1 MKRTILVGVGGL
13 VLGAVLTLLLIG
25 LSVMPRLEPGP
36 EPEAEMADMP
46 VMAQA
51 APPPTAAFDMAEESL
66 RGGGI
71 APGGG
76 GERKRS
82 PAAFGMMKKGM
93 SAGAM
98 PPPPPPPAA
107 PAPKQEEAAAPSGR
121 AWFPETFLFEPLV
134 VTNASGEASVPVKV
148 PDRLT
153 RWRVL
158 ALAHSRSGAQA
169 GAVST
174 FASSLPTYVDPVLPA
189 FLRAGDVVR
198 MPVQVVNTT
207 GTAVTRAL
215 KVEAQG
221 GVAVEGGTRTV
232 TVPAAGSVVEYVTLR
247 AARPGPVT
255 VRAALEGAD
264 SVERGFDVWPTG
276 QLVRET
282 RGGTLAA
289 PRTLELVGAASPV
302 EGSERVRLL
311 VFPGALGVLRSEL
324 AAAPGRTGEAEDA
337 YALLLTGRA
346 PALLQGLGGTVE
358 PRALEQASMLAG
370 QRVLR
375 AGRAPDVATATLL
388 AEAALAHPGNPV
400 LARLGERLSEQVAR
414 AQRPDGTCQGGEGW
428 TLQRLLV
435 ATAEC
440 TRVVRAGAGTD
451 AGRRRASAFGARAA
465 GAFER
470 SLSRIRD
477 GYTAAAV
484 LASGGVSG
492 SVRDTLRGRV
502 REALQRRPDG
512 AAYLPVPAGVVRA
525 DGQVPSEAEAT
536 ALAVLA
542 LVEDKEAPRADL
554 GTSLLADYRPESG
567 WGDGRANLAGLQA
580 VLALFKEPLPSQV
593 RVVLERDGQP
603 VTEGTFDAKALR
615 EVLALE
621 AEAPG
626 SAGTH
631 SWSVRAE
638 PAVPGLGFSL
648 TLAARV
654 PWRASEPGHGLEL
667 AMKVA
672 ADAKVGMPVEVTLQ
686 AASPAGL
693 ELTLRQELPAGVQV
707 DRPSLDELVRQGRVA
722 AYDVEDGAVSLT
734 LPPRGAAEPFTAR
747 FRVVPTLAGTLQAG
761 ASSLSLV
768 GSENTAFRVV
778 PTTWTIR

>member
-1 MKRTILVGVGGL
+1 MKRYILVGAGGL
-13 VLGAVLTLLLIG
+13 VVGVLLTLFSSILF
-25 LSVMPRLEPGP
+25 MPSFSPVRA
-36 EPEAEMADMP
+36 EPEELMLAEAP
-46 VMAQA
+46 PQA
-51 APPPTAAFDMAEESL
+51 APATLPMEQL
-66 RGGGI
+66 RGGLI
-71 APGGG
+71 EADAIPGGG
-76 GERKRS
+76 GAAKRA
-82 PAAFGMMKKGM
+82 PVAFGMREKGM
-93 SAGAM
+93 AVGALAP
-98 PPPPPPPAA
+98 PPPPPPPA
-107 PAPKQEEAAAPSGR
+107 PGQEQAAAPSGR

-134 VTNASGEASVPVKV
+134 VTDASGEASVPVKV

-153 RWRVL
+153 HWRVL

-198 MPVQVVNTT
+198 MPVQLVNTT
-207 GTAVTRAL
+207 GAAVTRAL

-221 GVAVEGGTRTV
+221 AQVEGGTRTV

-289 PRTLELVGAASPV
+289 PRTLELVGPPSPV

-324 AAAPGRTGEAEDA
+324 AAAPGRAGGAEDA

-358 PRALEQASMLAG
+358 PRALEQTSMLAG
-370 QRVLR
+370 QRVLK
-375 AGRAPDVATATLL
+375 AGRAPDVATAALL

-440 TRVVRAGAGTD
+440 TRVVRAGMGTD
-451 AGRRRASAFGARAA
+451 AGLRRASAFGARAS

-470 SLSRIRD
+470 ALSRIRD

-525 DGQVPSEAEAT
+525 DGRIPSEAEAT

-542 LVEDKEAPRADL
+542 LVEDKEAPLADL

-580 VLALFKEPLPSQV
+580 VLALFKEPLPSRV

-603 VTEGTFDAKALR
+603 ITEGNFDAKALR

-626 SAGTH
+626 SAGPHT
-631 SWSVRAE
+631 WSVRAE

-707 DRPSLDELVRQGRVA
+707 DRPSLEELVRQGRVT

-747 FRVVPTLAGTLQAG
+747 FRVVPTLAGALQAG

-768 GSENTAFRVV
+768 GSENTAFRVA